1 MLATVFNETPEA
13 APEKAKKTNVFALI
27 LYIIVSIPVGLVLLL
42 VMLGLELGVLGCGLL
57 GLRVGFSLLSFTF
70 SGMSVFADV
79 LLCFGVN
86 LAVLALGVL
95 VTWLAV
101 WLIIVSV
108 PWLIRGIKN
117 LGRKL
122 CVKEVEIDG

>member
-1 MLATVFNETPEA
+1 
-13 APEKAKKTNVFALI
+13 
-27 LYIIVSIPVGLVLLL
+27 
-42 VMLGLELGVLGCGLL
+42 
-57 GLRVGFSLLSFTF
+57 
-70 SGMSVFADV
+70 MSVFADV

>member
-1 MLATVFNETPEA
+1 MLRREHR
-13 APEKAKKTNVFALI
+13 
-27 LYIIVSIPVGLVLLL
+27 
-42 VMLGLELGVLGCGLL
+42 
-57 GLRVGFSLLSFTF
+57 RV
-70 SGMSVFADV
+70 
-79 LLCFGVN
+79 
-86 LAVLALGVL
+86 ALGVL
-95 VTWLAV
+95 VTWFAV